1 MNAQIEEV
9 IAEMTQRLV
18 QEFAPEQVIL
28 FGSHA
33 WGQPDKDSDVDLF
46 VVVSNSDETPFQRGI
61 RARRVL
67 RGLDTPKDLLVE
79 TRSELERRRS
89 VVASL
94 ENLILKSGRQLY
106 HE

>member
-1 MNAQIEEV
+1 MNAQIEDV

-33 WGQPDKDSDVDLF
+33 WGQPNADSDVDLF
-46 VVVSNSDETPFQRGI
+46 VVVSNSDETPFQRDL

-67 RGLDTPKDLLVE
+67 RGLDMPKDVLL
-79 TRSELERRRS
+79 
-89 VVASL
+89 
-94 ENLILKSGRQLY
+94 
-106 HE
+106 